1 MKDPLNVLV
10 VGVGGQ
16 GNLLAS
22 LLIGSAA
29 TEEGFQVSV
38 GETYGAT
45 QRGGSVMSHLRL
57 SRRRAYSPLMP
68 EGRGDVL
75 LGFEPVET
83 LRALGTYG
91 NPGIRVMVNPRPVYP
106 LEVLSGQTKYPE
118 VEKVLEAIRELSKE
132 VVVVEATELAKEAGD
147 ARMQNV
153 VMVGCLA
160 ASGWLPLRPESF
172 RKVVVELFGENS
184 PNLRALELGMAGGR
198 R

>member
-29 TEEGFQVSV
+29 TEEGFYVSV

-45 QRGGSVMSHLRL
+45 QRGGPVMSHLRL
-57 SRRRAYSPLMP
+57 SKRRAYSPLMP
-68 EGRGDVL
+68 EGVGDIL

-91 NPGIRVMVNPRPVYP
+91 NPNIKVMVNPRPVYP

-118 VEKVLEAIRELSKE
+118 VGKVLEAIRELSGE
-132 VVVVEATELAKEAGD
+132 VVVVEATELAKRAGD

-160 ASGWLPLRPESF
+160 TSGWLPLRPESF

-184 PNLRALELGMAGGR
+184 PNLRALELGMAEGKK
-198 R
+198 

>member
-1 MKDPLNVLV
+1 MNVLV

-45 QRGGSVMSHLRL
+45 QRGGPVTSHLRL
-57 SRRRAYSPLMP
+57 SRRRTYSPLMP
-68 EGRGDVL
+68 EGTGDVL

-118 VEKVLEAIRELSKE
+118 VEKVLDAIRELSRE
-132 VVVVEATELAKEAGD
+132 VVVVEATELAREAGD

-153 VMVGCLA
+153 VMVGRLA